1 MASSEPTALI
11 LGGTR
16 RDRLASTKLVELGLP
31 VRTAARHRA
40 DVQFDC
46 NDPTTYRACSLR
58 VWIAST

>member
-11 LGGTR
+11 LVGTR

-46 NDPTTYRACSLR
+46 NDPTTYRACS
-58 VWIAST
+58 